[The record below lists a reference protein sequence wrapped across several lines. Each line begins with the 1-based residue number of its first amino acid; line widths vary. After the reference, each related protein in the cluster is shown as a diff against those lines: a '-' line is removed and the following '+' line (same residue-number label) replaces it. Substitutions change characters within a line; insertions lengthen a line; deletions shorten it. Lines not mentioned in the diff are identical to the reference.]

1 MKNWICILTIGL
13 LGISGCWSHSG
24 LKPIYPQAMTS
35 PVVVDSVQP
44 TLRWKSASESNVT
57 YDVIIYDVIK
67 TQVTA
72 TKPRAT
78 GKVVY
83 YREGI
88 KESEHKIEDPLNPN
102 TEYFWSVRFRSG
114 EKVSAW
120 STWSYSF
127 YVGGVSVEE
136 KNAPFVF
143 KTPEIK

>member
-1 MKNWICILTIGL
+1 MKRWVFILTIGL
-13 LGISGCWSHSG
+13 LGLSACWSYSG
-24 LKPIYPQAMTS
+24 LKPIYPEAMTT
-35 PVVVDSVQP
+35 PVVADSVQP
-44 TLRWKSASESNVT
+44 TLQWKPAKESNVM
-57 YDVIIYDVIK
+57 YDVIIYDVI
-67 TQVTA
+67 TA
-72 TKPRAT
+72 KPPAKPRAV

-88 KESEHKIEDPLNPN
+88 KGSQHKIEDPLNPN

-120 STWSYSF
+120 STFSYSF

-136 KNAPFVF
+136 KNVPFTF

>member
-1 MKNWICILTIGL
+1 MKSWIYSLTIGL
-13 LGISGCWSHSG
+13 LGLSACSSFSV
-24 LKPIYPQAMTS
+24 LKPIYPEPMIT

-44 TLRWKSASESNVT
+44 TIRWKPASESNVT
-57 YDVIIYDVIK
+57 YDVIIYDVI
-67 TQVTA
+67 TA
-72 TKPRAT
+72 KPPAEPRAM

-88 KESEHKIEDPLNPN
+88 KESQHKIEDPLNPN

-120 STWSYSF
+120 STFSYSVYF
-127 YVGGVSVEE
+127 GGVSASG
-136 KNAPFVF
+136 KNVPFML

>member
-1 MKNWICILTIGL
+1 MNRWIGILIIVL

-88 KESEHKIEDPLNPN
+88 KESEHKIEDPLKTN

-114 EKVSAW
+114 EKVSDW
-120 STWSYSF
+120 STWSYTF
-127 YVGGVSVEE
+127 YVYGQYIEE
-136 KNAPFVF
+136 KNVPFMF

>member
-1 MKNWICILTIGL
+1 MNRWICILIIVL

-24 LKPIYPQAMTS
+24 LKPIYPEAMTS
-35 PVVVDSVQP
+35 PVVTDSVQP
-44 TLRWKSASESNVT
+44 TLRWKPASESNVT
-57 YDVIIYDVIK
+57 YDVIIYDVI
-67 TQVTA
+67 TA
-72 TKPRAT
+72 KPPAKPRAM

-88 KESEHKIEDPLNPN
+88 KESQHKIEDPLNSN
-102 TEYFWSVRFRSG
+102 TEYFWSARFRSG

-127 YVGGVSVEE
+127 YVYGQSIEE
-136 KNAPFVF
+136 RNVPFLF

>member
-1 MKNWICILTIGL
+1 MKRWICILTIGL

-78 GKVVY
+78 WKVVY

-114 EKVSAW
+114 EKVSDW

-127 YVGGVSVEE
+127 YVYGQMIEE
-136 KNAPFVF
+136 KNVPFIF

>member
-1 MKNWICILTIGL
+1 MKRWICILTIGL

-57 YDVIIYDVIK
+57 YDVIIYDVI
-67 TQVTA
+67 TA
-72 TKPRAT
+72 KPPAKPRAM

-88 KESEHKIEDPLNPN
+88 KESQHKIEDPLNPN
-102 TEYFWSVRFRSG
+102 TAYFWSVRFRSG